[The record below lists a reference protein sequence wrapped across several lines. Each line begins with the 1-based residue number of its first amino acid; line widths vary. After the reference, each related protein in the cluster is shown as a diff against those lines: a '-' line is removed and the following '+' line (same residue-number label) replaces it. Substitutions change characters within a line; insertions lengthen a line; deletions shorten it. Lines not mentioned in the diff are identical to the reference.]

1 MPTYFICFNNL
12 IGSGPTAV
20 NFVQIPFSIQKCQFL
35 LLNPWLNAGGPLEI
49 CSILKGSIL
58 SSVVLRK
65 YGIFSVS
72 YISSLDFIDDL
83 LDGKGNRVAISYFP
97 SFFISISLIHNSW
110 FTELTTWRYDKTK
123 NLNSTKKIFKRKE
136 PQTCKLVL

>member
-1 MPTYFICFNNL
+1 MPTYLICFNNFT
-12 IGSGPTAV
+12 GSGPTAV
-20 NFVQIPFSIQKCQFL
+20 NFVNIPFSTLKGR
-35 LLNPWLNAGGPLEI
+35 WLNAGGPLEI

-110 FTELTTWRYDKTK
+110 FTELTTWHYDKTK